1 MHAAMDL
8 AAAASV
14 ICVYSA
20 DRADDQSTTI
30 LSPRHTNPTGPEALR
45 RIKHYSNPPPALSD
59 QIIVGDTYTGM
70 SAGGVDGSPSP
81 ARRPSRYESQKRRD
95 WQTFTRYLGAHRPP
109 LQLHRCSG
117 AHVLEFLRYLDRFGK
132 TRVHA
137 QPCPAYGGG
146 GGGLLASPPEPC
158 QCPLRQ
164 AWGSLDALVGRLR
177 AAFDERHGTRGG
189 GETTT
194 EAAAAQPAE
203 NAGAAANPFA
213 ARAVRLYLRDVRD
226 AQARAR
232 GISYSRRKK
241 RRNKQQPTST
251 CAEAA
256 AASNKQDDGAAGTTS
271 VASATPPPHPYPTP
285 PPLPPPTSYLTGV
298 PFECCDHY
306 GSVFGVPAAN
316 GSAAAANSCFYL
328 PLLFNSFV

>member
-1 MHAAMDL
+1 
-8 AAAASV
+8 
-14 ICVYSA
+14 
-20 DRADDQSTTI
+20 
-30 LSPRHTNPTGPEALR
+30 
-45 RIKHYSNPPPALSD
+45 
-59 QIIVGDTYTGM
+59 M
-70 SAGGVDGSPSP
+70 SAGGVEDSSSP

-109 LQLHRCSG
+109 LQLRRCSG

-137 QPCPAYGGG
+137 PPCPAYGGG
-146 GGGLLASPPEPC
+146 AGARVAAPEAC

-177 AAFDERHGTRGG
+177 AAFDERHGARVGG
-189 GETTT
+189 ATTAA
-194 EAAAAQPAE
+194 AAAAQPE
-203 NAGAAANPFA
+203 NAGAANPFA

-232 GISYSRRKK
+232 GISYTRRKK
-241 RRNKQQPTST
+241 KRNKQQGTT
-251 CAEAA
+251 CAA
-256 AASNKQDDGAAGTTS
+256 AASASKQDSGSAAGTTL
-271 VASATPPPHPYPTP
+271 VAPAVPPPHQHPT
-285 PPLPPPTSYLTGV
+285 PPLPPAAYLTGV
-298 PFECCDHY
+298 PFECCDH

-316 GSAAAANSCFYL
+316 GGAAGFYL